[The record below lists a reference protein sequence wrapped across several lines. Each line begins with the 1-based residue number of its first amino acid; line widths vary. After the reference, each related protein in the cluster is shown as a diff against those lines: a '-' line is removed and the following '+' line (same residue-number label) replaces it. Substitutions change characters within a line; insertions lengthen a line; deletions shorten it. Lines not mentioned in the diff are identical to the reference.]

1 MKMLKDADSLG
12 STLKGLYDSN
22 DVFWPNSAV
31 ISTPEFFAVS
41 AHHSMGAS
49 ELITL
54 GMSLGQMLWYSVDN
68 CQYPEL
74 DDAVRKRLNSRL
86 NSFYRINKADI
97 SMACEKKCFV
107 PIYSGTSYLLSVLRR
122 NDVLLLRDKIRKR
135 MEVDEDTAIGEIVLS
150 YAIGVEDGLESVS
163 RMVPRYVV

>member
-1 MKMLKDADSLG
+1 MEITKDADYLG

-31 ISTPEFFAVS
+31 VSTPEFFAVS

-68 CQYPEL
+68 YQYPEL
-74 DDAVRKRLNSRL
+74 DDAVKKRLNSRL
-86 NSFYRINKADI
+86 NSFYKINKVDI
-97 SMACEKKCFV
+97 FTSCEKKCFV
-107 PIYSGTSYLLSVLRR
+107 PIYSGTSYMLSVLRR
-122 NDVLLLRDKIRKR
+122 NDVLSLRDNIRKR
-135 MEVDEDTAIGEIVLS
+135 LEVDSDTAIDEIVRS
-150 YAIGVEDGLESVS
+150 YAVGIEDGLESVS